1 MLYSELKNFDE
12 IKAYLEKDNTCF
24 IIGCNGCAY
33 SSGSGGPK
41 QVEEMKQKLTEAGK
55 KVTGTKSVEFLCSKA
70 LIKTDLKGKINQV
83 KEADAVLTLT
93 CGIGI
98 QCVAA
103 SVNKP
108 VYPGCNTIHRGFV
121 RGEWEG
127 TERCME
133 CGQCLLYHTGGI
145 CPLTACTKSLVS
157 GACGGANKG
166 KCEVA
171 KDRDC
176 GWELIYNRLKER
188 GLLDRLDD
196 MLKPIDQRK
205 LLPRPDMMGMARFGL
220 ENPGKVTDQP
230 KPPPAPAPKAAA
242 PAATGAPAAGS
253 PKAGA
258 GPASPGSPN
267 APKEVK

>member
-1 MLYSELKNFDE
+1 MLYSEQKNFDE
-12 IKAYLEKDNTCF
+12 IIACLEKNKSCF
-24 IIGCNGCAY
+24 IVGCNGCAE

-41 QVEEMKQKLTEAGK
+41 QVAEMAKKLTEAGK
-55 KVTGTKSVEFLCSKA
+55 TITGTKSVEFLCSKA
-70 LIKTDLKGKINQV
+70 LVKSSLKGKVEQV
-83 KEADAVLTLT
+83 KAADAVLALT

-98 QCVAA
+98 QCTAA
-103 SVNKP
+103 SINKP
-108 VYPGCNTIHRGFV
+108 VHPGCNTVNRGGI

-127 TERCME
+127 SERCFE

-166 KCEVA
+166 KCEVS

-188 GLLDRLDD
+188 GMLGRLDD
-196 MLKPIDQRK
+196 IMKPIDQRK
-205 LLPRPDMMGMARFGL
+205 LLPRPEMMALARYGL
-220 ENPGKVTDQP
+220 ENPGRVTDKP
-230 KPPPAPAPKAAA
+230 VPPLPPPAAA
-242 PAATGAPAAGS
+242 

-258 GPASPGSPN
+258 APAGTPKPATGNP
-267 APKEVK
+267 PKEVK

>member
-1 MLYSELKNFDE
+1 MLYSEQKNFDE
-12 IKAYLEKDNTCF
+12 IKAYCEKDKGIF
-24 IIGCNGCAY
+24 IIGCAGCAY
-33 SSGSGGPK
+33 SSGSGGLK

-55 KVTGTKSVEFLCSKA
+55 KVTGTKVVEFLCEKA
-70 LIKTDLKGKINQV
+70 LVKSDLKGKIEQI
-83 KEADAVLTLT
+83 KEADAVLALT

-103 SVNKP
+103 AVNKP

-133 CGQCLLYHTGGI
+133 CGQCLLFHTGGI
-145 CPLTACTKSLVS
+145 CPLTACTKSLIS

-188 GLLDRLDD
+188 GLLSRLDD
-196 MLKPIDQRK
+196 FMKPLDHRK
-205 LLPRPDMMGMARFGL
+205 LLPRPEMMGMARFGL

-230 KPPPAPAPKAAA
+230 KPPPAPAAAA
-242 PAATGAPAAGS
+242 T

-258 GPASPGSPN
+258 APAGATKPATGTNP
-267 APKEVK
+267 PKEVK